1 MSTLQA
7 DRERRRRRW
16 KVALGAPFVLGI
28 LALLSGLLLGYELAG
43 TIGYLLGLVLG
54 TAACGAFK
62 LRGEV
67 TLYDERFDAIAKE
80 ASHYTYLTA
89 AYLGLAVFPLLFVLE
104 AAGEFTFDPLARGV
118 LYSFSALGLTW
129 GAYYT
134 VLKRRS

>member
-1 MSTLQA
+1 VSALET
-7 DRERRRRRW
+7 DRVRRRRRW
-16 KVALGAPFVLGI
+16 KVVLFGPFVAGI
-28 LALLSGLLLGYELAG
+28 LALLLGLALGYELAG
-43 TIGYLLGLVLG
+43 TVGYLLGIVLG
-54 TAACGAFK
+54 TVACGVFK

-89 AYLGLAVFPLLFVLE
+89 VYLGLATFPLLFVLE
-104 AAGEFTFDPLARGV
+104 AAGEFAFDPLAEGV